1 MLLEQLKRLL
11 SLEAQTPS
19 TGPSKDMAMAAL
31 LAEVMLADGHATA
44 EEQARMA
51 QLLQRLTQQDPA
63 QVKALL
69 NESLAQQ
76 QEVVSLYAFTA
87 ELKNLPIEE
96 REQLLSALWQLAFI
110 DGYLDPEEEGV
121 IRQVA
126 DLLYIPHSRFIWLK
140 EQVRQKTAI

>member
-1 MLLEQLKRLL
+1 MIEQLKRLL
-11 SLEAQTPS
+11 NLEAQAPS
-19 TGPSKDMAMAAL
+19 TGPSKEMAMAAL

-51 QLLQRLTQQDPA
+51 HLLQRLTQQSPA

-69 NESLAQQ
+69 NECLAQQ

-110 DGYLDPEEEGV
+110 DDYLDPEEEGV

-126 DLLYIPHSRFIWLK
+126 DLLYIPHSRFIWIK